1 MKVILLQDVE
11 DVGKK
16 YEVKEVKDGHARN
29 FLIPKRMAKAATKK
43 ALEWLDSQKEVI
55 EKEIEE
61 GLKLTQELASKLDG
75 LEVPFAM
82 KVGDEGQLFES
93 INAVKVVEQLAKMGF
108 EVKKSQ
114 VGLKDPIKELG
125 DFPIKISLD
134 HNLEADITLLVT
146 EESAGETEEK
156 I

>member
-16 YEVKEVKDGHARN
+16 YEVKEVKDGYARN
-29 FLIPKRMAKAATKK
+29 FLVPKRLAKAATKK
-43 ALEWLDSQKEVI
+43 ALEWLESQKEVI

-61 GLKLTQELASKLDG
+61 GLAKTQELASRLDG
-75 LEVPFAM
+75 LEVQFAM

-93 INAVKVVEQLAKMGF
+93 VNAAKVAEQLVKMGY
-108 EVKKSQ
+108 EVKKSE
-114 VGLKDPIKELG
+114 VTLKDPIKELG
-125 DFPIKISLD
+125 EFPVKINLD
-134 HNLEADITLLVT
+134 HNLEAEITVVV
-146 EESAGETEEK
+146 SPGEAEAAEEK